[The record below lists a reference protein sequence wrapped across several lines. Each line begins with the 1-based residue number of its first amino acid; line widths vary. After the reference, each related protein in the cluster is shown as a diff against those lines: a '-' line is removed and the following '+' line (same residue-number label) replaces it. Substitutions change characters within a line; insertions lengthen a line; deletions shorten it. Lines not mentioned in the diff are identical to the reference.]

1 MEPKIEKQTVLL
13 RRRDVEARVAL
24 GRTALLK
31 LVAKGTFPRP
41 IRLGGTRTV
50 RWAATEVD
58 AWIAKQINQGRKGV

>member
-1 MEPKIEKQTVLL
+1 MEQKIEKPTVLL
-13 RRRDVEARVAL
+13 RRTEVESRVAL

-31 LVAKGTFPRP
+31 RVAKGTFPRP

-58 AWIAKQINQGRKGV
+58 AWIAQQINQARKGV